1 MDLNVSFSGSCVQDH
16 VIRGRVVDANAER
29 LPTIKSMS
37 SGVYGITAWPPKA
50 LEAFIL
56 EAQTKF
62 AVSSYGEPHFNLR
75 YPFIWAGL
83 EEELLESFA
92 ALSSL
97 AKFEAKLSGW
107 QAFPNALYLGIEASS
122 SVFEAHDRAL
132 AVGGEPLQ
140 AGLDAAGFVPHLT
153 VALNPAEEKREK
165 LFKAISKLEAPIKRW
180 NVSSLALTRDDD
192 GHLLE
197 LARCKL
203 A

>member
-1 MDLNVSFSGSCVQDH
+1 
-16 VIRGRVVDANAER
+16 
-29 LPTIKSMS
+29 MS

-56 EAQTKF
+56 ETQSRF
-62 AVSSYGEPHFNLR
+62 GVSSYGEPHFNLR

-83 EEELLESFA
+83 EEDLLEHFV

-97 AKFEAKLSGW
+97 PKFEAKLSGW
-107 QAFPNALYLGIEASS
+107 QAFPNALYLGVEAST
-122 SVFEAHDRAL
+122 SVLEAHQRAL

-153 VALNPAEEKREK
+153 VALNPPEEKRED
-165 LFKAISKLEAPIKRW
+165 LFTAISKLEVPIKRW
-180 NVSSLALTRDDD
+180 KVSSLALTRDSN
-192 GHLLE
+192 GKLLE

-203 A
+203 T

>member
-1 MDLNVSFSGSCVQDH
+1 
-16 VIRGRVVDANAER
+16 
-29 LPTIKSMS
+29 MS
-37 SGVYGITAWPPKA
+37 RGVYGITAWPPKV

-56 EAQTKF
+56 ETQARF
-62 AVSSYGEPHFNLR
+62 GVLSYGEPHFNLR

-83 EEELLESFA
+83 EEDLIGRFA

-97 AKFEAKLSGW
+97 SKLEAKLCGW
-107 QAFPNALYLGIEASS
+107 QAFPNALYLGVDASA
-122 SVFEAHDRAL
+122 SVLEAHHRVL
-132 AVGGEPLQ
+132 AVGGEPLL
-140 AGLDAAGFVPHLT
+140 AGLDGTGFVPHLT
-153 VALNPAEEKREK
+153 VALNPPEEKRER

-180 NVSSLALTRDDD
+180 KVSSLALTRDDD